1 MNPTGSEFTLRVA
14 ICDLVERL
22 KRMQHKCT
30 YLEECR
36 NQLVKEVIRLRLQ
49 NEWLAKQISDSPGA
63 SASLPTQ
70 HGGLPSAV
78 GGGGGGG
85 GHSCFCGQQTA
96 PSQQQHQLHQ
106 LTHHQQS
113 SLVNSQ
119 YHTPHCHLSGGGG
132 GGGHEPSSANDS
144 SSGGGNSGREVD
156 HLLCMNHHHPHHH
169 SKQQHS
175 TGSNSSSQKADES
188 LHLMNILS
196 QFEAEDLENKQDS
209 IKNLTIQMLKDLE
222 TEMKT
227 GRLKSDLIQ
236 FVKHS
241 QDGNG
246 ADLFTDKVSDDLM
259 KFDDDEMMMV
269 DNHGQATTTKLTTGG
284 GGGGTH
290 STSSANYEA
299 FNNNS
304 DYYSNSHNLNIAAF
318 EDLQLQMYEQNAN
331 NNNNNS
337 NRGNYSQKDG
347 GADSLLNQSATV
359 GRRGRTAGGLTEL
372 SLLDEDNPMI
382 KMGGSGGR
390 YNGDKL
396 EEAGVGSIFD
406 LKSLKDEEVIGI
418 LAAVKDDLKN
428 LQAGVLA
435 STDKLHK
442 IKSRQLRYY
451 FQKQINLDSAG
462 GGGGGTGGGG
472 GAISKSSSSK
482 SQQQQS
488 IPIPGN
494 AFGGSS
500 NSSLK

>member
-1 MNPTGSEFTLRVA
+1 MNPSGSEFTLRVA

-70 HGGLPSAV
+70 QHLPQGGV
-78 GGGGGGG
+78 GGGHG
-85 GHSCFCGQQTA
+85 CFCGQQQTN
-96 PSQQQHQLHQ
+96 QQQLQIHQLPHQ
-106 LTHHQQS
+106 P

-119 YHTPHCHLSGGGG
+119 YHTPHCHLGGGG
-132 GGGHEPSSANDS
+132 AHEPNSANDS
-144 SSGGGNSGREVD
+144 SGSGGGLHSTRDVE
-156 HLLCMNHHHPHHH
+156 HLLCMNHHHHHNN
-169 SKQQHS
+169 KQHS
-175 TGSNSSSQKADES
+175 TGSSSSQKADES

-196 QFEAEDLENKQDS
+196 QFEAEDLDNKQDS

-241 QDGNG
+241 QGPNG
-246 ADLFTDKVSDDLM
+246 ADGVLFTEKAPTSDDLM
-259 KFDDDEMMMV
+259 KFDDDEVMMMV
-269 DNHGQATTTKLTTGG
+269 ESNTGNTTTTKLTTTVGSHG
-284 GGGGTH
+284 NTP
-290 STSSANYEA
+290 SANYEA

-318 EDLQLQMYEQNAN
+318 EDLQMQMYEQNAN
-331 NNNNNS
+331 NNNS
-337 NRGNYSQKDG
+337 NRSNNYNHNNKD
-347 GADSLLNQSATV
+347 GADSLLNQSTTT
-359 GRRGRTAGGLTEL
+359 RGRAGGMMATEL
-372 SLLDEDNPMI
+372 SLLDEDNPTI
-382 KMGGSGGR
+382 KVGTGGG
-390 YNGDKL
+390 KL
-396 EEAGVGSIFD
+396 SEGNN

-418 LAAVKDDLKN
+418 LSAVKNDLKN

-462 GGGGGTGGGG
+462 GGGGGGGGKN
-472 GAISKSSSSK
+472 SKSSQ
-482 SQQQQS
+482 QQQQS
-488 IPIPGN
+488 IPIPSNNN

>member
-113 SLVNSQ
+113 SL
-119 YHTPHCHLSGGGG
+119 
-132 GGGHEPSSANDS
+132 E
-144 SSGGGNSGREVD
+144 GGNSGREVD

-175 TGSNSSSQKADES
+175 TGSNNSSQKADES

-318 EDLQLQMYEQNAN
+318 EDLQLQI
-331 NNNNNS
+331 
-337 NRGNYSQKDG
+337 QKDG

-359 GRRGRTAGGLTEL
+359 GRGGRTAGGLTEL
-372 SLLDEDNPMI
+372 SLLDEDNPTI

-396 EEAGVGSIFD
+396 EEAGVGSIYD

-418 LAAVKDDLKN
+418 LAA
-428 LQAGVLA
+428 
-435 STDKLHK
+435 LHK